1 METKVSPG
9 GGILLANTQPCSL
22 FVVFPTSRKQAECKQ
37 KLGAGFHLLFPAP
50 VENVQISLD
59 L

>member
-9 GGILLANTQPCSL
+9 GEFCWQTR

-37 KLGAGFHLLFPAP
+37 KSGSGFHLLFPAP